1 MYASE
6 DMDMTTD
13 TIIQNN
19 ADIQRNTDL
28 QNSAEVI
35 QTPRKI
41 WIIAFIFAFLGLLCD
56 GADLGFLA
64 VSLTS
69 LKAEFHLTGF
79 QTGTLGSLTLL
90 GSAIGGLFGGWACD
104 RFGRVRIIVI
114 FVAYSSILT
123 CALGFTHTYEQFA
136 IIRVFGSM
144 GLGVL
149 YIACNVLISEMVPTK
164 HRSTAL
170 ATLMTGYT
178 LGSLLATLLAGHII
192 PEHGWRF
199 LYWIAITPII
209 LSLFMHFMVPEPA
222 SWKKSKEI
230 RAAQT
235 SRQPQ
240 ATRKRQNPYLEILKD
255 KKHGTMFILWII
267 STGALQF
274 GYYGVSNWLPAYL
287 ESDLGIK
294 FKEMAMY
301 MVGTFLIMIFAKIIA
316 GIIADKIGRRA
327 VFAFG
332 TIGTA
337 LFIPVIVYFN
347 TPASILWM
355 MLFFGFLY
363 GMPYAINA
371 TYMTESFPTSIRGSA
386 VGGAYNIGKVLSIF
400 SPLTIGYLSQNGSI
414 GTGLLVMAGA
424 YFICGVIPL
433 LFIKDRLFNPQ
444 KAD

>member
-1 MYASE
+1 MPYVSIKDTE
-6 DMDMTTD
+6 MTTD
-13 TIIQNN
+13 TIKQES
-19 ADIQRNTDL
+19 NTTE
-28 QNSAEVI
+28 AI
-35 QTPRKI
+35 QTPKKI
-41 WIIAFIFAFLGLLCD
+41 WITAFIFAFFALLCD

-64 VSLTS
+64 LSLTS
-69 LKAEFHLTGF
+69 LKAEFHLTGL
-79 QTGTLGSLTLL
+79 QAGTLGSLTLL

-104 RFGRVRIIVI
+104 RFGRVRVIVF

-123 CALGFTHTYEQFA
+123 CALGFTHSYEQFA
-136 IIRVFGSM
+136 TVRVFGSM
-144 GLGVL
+144 GLGAL
-149 YIACNVLISEMVPTK
+149 YIACNVLISEMIPTK

-170 ATLMTGYT
+170 AALMTGYT

-199 LYWIAITPII
+199 LYYIAITPIVLSI
-209 LSLFMHFMVPEPA
+209 LMHFMVPESE
-222 SWKKSKEI
+222 SWKRSRQL
-230 RAAQT
+230 RAARIESNTQAAK
-235 SRQPQ
+235 PQ
-240 ATRKRQNPYLEILKD
+240 STYREIFKD
-255 KKHGTMFILWII
+255 KKHGTMFVLWVI

-316 GIIADKIGRRA
+316 GIVADKLGRRA

-337 LFIPVIVYFN
+337 LFIPVIVYLN
-347 TPASILWM
+347 TPTNILWL

-363 GMPYAINA
+363 GIPYAINA
-371 TYMTESFPTSIRGSA
+371 VYMTESFPTSIRGSA
-386 VGGAYNIGKVLSIF
+386 VGGAYNVGKVLSIF

-414 GTGLLVMAGA
+414 GLGLLVMAGA

-433 LFIKDRLFNPQ
+433 LFIKDRLYNPQ

>member
-1 MYASE
+1 
-6 DMDMTTD
+6 MTTD
-13 TIIQNN
+13 TTIQ
-19 ADIQRNTDL
+19 DG
-28 QNSAEVI
+28 SAQVI
-35 QTPRKI
+35 QTPKKI
-41 WIIAFIFAFLGLLCD
+41 WITAFIFAFLALLCD

-64 VSLTS
+64 LSLTS
-69 LKAEFHLTGF
+69 LKAEFHLTGL
-79 QTGTLGSLTLL
+79 QAGTLGSLTLF
-90 GSAIGGLFGGWACD
+90 GSAIGGLVGGWACD
-104 RFGRVRIIVI
+104 RFGRVRIIVFFI
-114 FVAYSSILT
+114 AFSSILT
-123 CALGFTHTYEQFA
+123 CALGFTHSYEQFA
-136 IIRVFGSM
+136 AIRVFGSM
-144 GLGVL
+144 GLGAL
-149 YIACNVLISEMVPTK
+149 YIACNILMSEMVPTK
-164 HRSTAL
+164 HRTTVL

-199 LYWIAITPII
+199 LYWLAIVPII
-209 LSLFMHFMVPEPA
+209 LSLFMHSLVPEPE
-222 SWKKSKEI
+222 SWKI
-230 RAAQT
+230 
-235 SRQPQ
+235 SRQLKERELANGGPVVS
-240 ATRKRQNPYLEILKD
+240 RQNPYKEIFKN
-255 KKHGTMFILWII
+255 KKHGTMFILWVI

-301 MVGTFLIMIFAKIIA
+301 MVGTFIIMIFAKIIA
-316 GIIADKIGRRA
+316 GMVADRLGRRA

-347 TPASILWM
+347 TPTNILWL

-363 GMPYAINA
+363 GIPYAINA

-386 VGGAYNIGKVLSIF
+386 VGGAYNVGKVLSIF

-414 GTGLLVMAGA
+414 GLGLLVMAAA
-424 YFICGVIPL
+424 YFVCGVIPL
-433 LFIKDRLFNPQ
+433 LFIKDRLYNPQ

>member
-1 MYASE
+1 
-6 DMDMTTD
+6 MTTD
-13 TIIQNN
+13 TIKQGSTTE
-19 ADIQRNTDL
+19 A
-28 QNSAEVI
+28 I
-35 QTPRKI
+35 QTPKKI
-41 WIIAFIFAFLGLLCD
+41 WITAFIFAFLALLCD

-64 VSLTS
+64 LSLTS
-69 LKAEFHLTGF
+69 LKAEFHLTGV
-79 QTGTLGSLTLL
+79 QAGTLGSLTLL

-104 RFGRVRIIVI
+104 RFGRVRVIVFFI
-114 FVAYSSILT
+114 AFSSIFT
-123 CALGFTHTYEQFA
+123 CALGFTHSYGQFA
-136 IIRVFGSM
+136 FVRVIGSI
-144 GLGVL
+144 GLGAL
-149 YIACNVLISEMVPTK
+149 YIACNVLISEMVPTR

-199 LYWIAITPII
+199 LYWMAITPIV
-209 LSLFMHFMVPEPA
+209 LSLFMHFLVPEPE
-222 SWKKSKEI
+222 SWKKSRQLKLAE
-230 RAAQT
+230 AAT
-235 SRQPQ
+235 
-240 ATRKRQNPYLEILKD
+240 AEGTVKVKRPNPYVEILRD
-255 KKHGTMFILWII
+255 KKHGIMFLLWVI

-294 FKEMAMY
+294 FKEMTMY
-301 MVGTFLIMIFAKIIA
+301 MVGTFIIMIFAKIIA
-316 GIIADKIGRRA
+316 GIVADKLGRRA

-337 LFIPVIVYFN
+337 LFIPVIVYLN
-347 TPASILWM
+347 TPANILWL

-386 VGGAYNIGKVLSIF
+386 VGGAYNVGKVLSIF

-414 GTGLLVMAGA
+414 GMGLLVMAGA

-433 LFIKDRLFNPQ
+433 LFIKDRLYNPQ